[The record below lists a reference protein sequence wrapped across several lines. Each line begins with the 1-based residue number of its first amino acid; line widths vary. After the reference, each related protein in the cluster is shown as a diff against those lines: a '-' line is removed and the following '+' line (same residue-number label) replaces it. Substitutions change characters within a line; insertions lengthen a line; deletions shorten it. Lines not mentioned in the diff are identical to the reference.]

1 MAYILDGQ
9 LKELSED
16 AGWEKAARE
25 AAVKTAK
32 DKIKVVDTA
41 EKRAATAEKAK
52 VLAEK
57 RSAELEA
64 KQNEADLKLAKAV
77 SLNTA
82 QVEELA
88 NQRVALEACENK
100 WYNEGFVEAENSV
113 EPVMREARRLGF
125 EDCWLAALQTLG
137 VPEDSPLRDPGQ
149 IPFPSSTPAIQNPS
163 TPIDEEETTSMREL
177 DEQIDAYVELDDM
190 EATSIP
196 RVDDQLS
203 VDILQPTTDLQL
215 TCS

>member
-25 AAVKTAK
+25 AAVKKAK

-100 WYNEGFVEAENSV
+100 WYNEGFADAENSAESV
-113 EPVMREARRLGF
+113 VNEAQKLGF
-125 EDCWLAALQTLG
+125 KDGWLATLQALK
-137 VPEDSPLRDPGQ
+137 VPTDSPLRDPSQ
-149 IPFPSSTPAIQNPS
+149 IPFPSFTPAVQNPL
-163 TPIDEEETTSMREL
+163 TPIDEEETASMKEL
-177 DEQIDAYVELDDM
+177 MEQIDAHVELDDM

-196 RVDDQLS
+196 CTGVQLRE
-203 VDILQPTTDLQL
+203 DILQPTTDQQL
-215 TCS
+215 T